1 MKNVRINASEI
12 KILVGGICCVPMA
25 CRINENTI
33 IKRKKLVIINK
44 SDGAKASKV
53 KTIITFKLATKLA
66 GVSGA
71 LRLRFMLGIFSAPK
85 EQTNK
90 PKSKKMLFKSYPS
103 AKIGVDIS

>member
-71 LRLRFMLGIFSAPK
+71 LRLGYSQLQKSKQIN
-85 EQTNK
+85 QK
-90 PKSKKMLFKSYPS
+90 PKKCFSNHILAQK
-103 AKIGVDIS
+103 